1 MWFVLSNYVFVIYK
15 SAIYYIGCAQ
25 KTFFKGEK
33 PASKMKYLRSG
44 SEEELSLSGDEDCV
58 VNSTSSWYIDCG
70 KLKNFLPTHAQW
82 FNITKSDSTKD
93 PLLLKV
99 QMNRY

>member
-25 KTFFKGEK
+25 KTFFGDEQL
-33 PASKMKYLRSG
+33 ASRMKYLKSG
-44 SEEELSLSGDEDCV
+44 SKEELLLIGNVDCV

-70 KLKNFLPTHAQW
+70 KRTNFLPTHAQR
-82 FNITKSDSTKD
+82 FNITKSDSTED
-93 PLLLKV
+93 PLFLKV
-99 QMNRY
+99 QINRY